1 MKYDDLL
8 ERARKQLPEKV
19 FEQTRFEI
27 PGMRSVI
34 EGNKTFITNIKDVL
48 ERINR
53 EENHFLK
60 FMAGELA
67 TSVNMEGVRAVFAG
81 KHARA
86 TLQTLLER
94 YVKEYVICG
103 ECGKPDTRLV
113 MEARLLRKRCDAC
126 GAAISVKPLRK

>member
-1 MKYDDLL
+1 MEYDELF

-19 FEQTRFEI
+19 FEQSRFEI
-27 PGMRSVI
+27 PTMRSVI
-34 EGNKTFITNIKDVL
+34 EGNKTFITNIREVL
-48 ERINR
+48 ERISR

-67 TSVNMEGVRAVFAG
+67 TSVTMEGARAVFAG
-81 KHARA
+81 KHAKV

-94 YVKEYVICG
+94 YVKEYVICA

-113 MEARLLRKRCDAC
+113 TETRILRKRCDAC

>member
-1 MKYDDLL
+1 MNYDDLF

-19 FEQTRFEI
+19 FEQSRFEI
-27 PGMRSVI
+27 PSIQSVL
-34 EGNKTFITNIKDVL
+34 EGNKTFLLNIREVL

-67 TSVNMEGVRAVFAG
+67 TSVTMEGARAVFAG
-81 KHARA
+81 KHAKA

-94 YVKEYVICG
+94 YVKEYVICA
-103 ECGKPDTRLV
+103 ECEKPDTRLLI
-113 MEARLLRKRCDAC
+113 EARILRKRCDAC
-126 GAAISVKPLRK
+126 GATISVKPLRK

>member
-1 MKYDDLL
+1 MDYKNLY
-8 ERARKQLPEKV
+8 ERARNQLPEKV
-19 FEQTRFEI
+19 FEQSRFEI
-27 PGMRSVI
+27 PKIRSVI
-34 EGNKTFITNIKDVL
+34 EGNKTFIVNIRDVL

-53 EENHFLK
+53 DENHFLK

-67 TSVNMEGVRAVFAG
+67 TSVTMEGTRAVFAG
-81 KHARA
+81 KHAKV

-113 MEARLLRKRCDAC
+113 TETRIMWKRCDAC
-126 GAAISVKPLRK
+126 GASISVKPLRK